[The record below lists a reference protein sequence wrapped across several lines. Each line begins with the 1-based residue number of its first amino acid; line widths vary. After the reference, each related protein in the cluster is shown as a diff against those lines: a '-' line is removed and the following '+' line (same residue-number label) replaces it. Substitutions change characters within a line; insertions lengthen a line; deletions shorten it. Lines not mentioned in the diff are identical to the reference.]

1 MITLRL
7 IDETNFLQAAELQ
20 VSSEQRGFVQSAPL
34 ILARAY
40 AYRNQK
46 PVCWGIY
53 SDEELVGLA
62 LVHDLEEEPACY
74 HLCEFLIDY
83 RFQGQGFGQAA
94 LKLVLEHCR
103 REGKFPWAEVCV
115 RKDNA
120 AAIHVYEK
128 EGFRDSGYI
137 DPATPDCL
145 CMVCEL
151 YEQIR
156 YRDIVLRDKRES
168 DIDDWIRWYNVET
181 QWGDWDAPD
190 EPIEPVEP
198 EIYRKER
205 LEWLTHKP
213 EGFRTFF
220 EMDTAEGVH
229 IGMVT
234 SYAIDENYQWMSWKD
249 ARESGK
255 YTHTIGLDICESSFW
270 GRGLGTQAL
279 AAFVRYHLENGIRDI
294 CLQTWSGNIRMIR
307 SAKRVGFVEC
317 NRFIGNRQ
325 IRGGTYDSLTFRLD
339 EARFAAYL
347 AENP

>member
-1 MITLRL
+1 MEIK
-7 IDETNFLQAAELQ
+7 
-20 VSSEQRGFVQSAPL
+20 
-34 ILARAY
+34 
-40 AYRNQK
+40 YRN
-46 PVCWGIY
+46 
-53 SDEELVGLA
+53 
-62 LVHDLEEEPACY
+62 
-74 HLCEFLIDY
+74 
-83 RFQGQGFGQAA
+83 
-94 LKLVLEHCR
+94 
-103 REGKFPWAEVCV
+103 
-115 RKDNA
+115 
-120 AAIHVYEK
+120 
-128 EGFRDSGYI
+128 
-137 DPATPDCL
+137 
-145 CMVCEL
+145 
-151 YEQIR
+151 
-156 YRDIVLRDKRES
+156 IVLRDKRES

-198 EIYRKER
+198 ESYRKEQ

-213 EGFRTFF
+213 EGFRSFF

-234 SYAIDENYQWMSWKD
+234 SYAIDENYRWMSWKD

-255 YTHTIGLDICESSFW
+255 YTHTIGLGICESCFW

-279 AAFVRYHLENGIRDI
+279 AAFVRYHLENGFGEV

-307 SAKRVGFVEC
+307 SAQRVGFVEC

-339 EARFAAYL
+339 RDRFAAYL